1 MNLMTMITGVVLA
14 GGKARRMGGVDK
26 GLLELNG
33 KPLWQ
38 YVADALMTQLSHVVI
53 NANRH
58 QEIYQVS
65 GLKVIEDS
73 LADYPGPLAGML
85 SVMQQEAGE
94 WFLFCPCD
102 TPYIPHDLAARLTHQ
117 RKDAPVVWVHDG
129 ERDHPTIALVNR
141 AIEPLLLEYLQ
152 AGERRV
158 MAFMRLAGGHA
169 VDFSDRKEAFINV
182 NTPEELARWQEND
195 DTVTR
200 LCCMEWHRKNNAA
213 EKLIPALCAR
223 GIRPGLIK
231 HTHHDMDVDKPG
243 KDSYELRKAGA
254 AQTIV
259 ASQQRWALMTE
270 TPDEEELD
278 LHFLAS
284 RMDTSKL
291 DLILVEGFKHEE
303 IAKIVLFRDGAGH
316 RPEELVIDRHVIA
329 VASDVPLNLDVA
341 LLDINDVEGLA
352 DFVVEWMQKQD
363 G

>member
-1 MNLMTMITGVVLA
+1 MAGKTMI
-14 GGKARRMGGVDK
+14 
-26 GLLELNG
+26 
-33 KPLWQ
+33 
-38 YVADALMTQLSHVVI
+38 
-53 NANRH
+53 
-58 QEIYQVS
+58 
-65 GLKVIEDS
+65 
-73 LADYPGPLAGML
+73 
-85 SVMQQEAGE
+85 
-94 WFLFCPCD
+94 
-102 TPYIPHDLAARLTHQ
+102 
-117 RKDAPVVWVHDG
+117 
-129 ERDHPTIALVNR
+129 
-141 AIEPLLLEYLQ
+141 PLL
-152 AGERRV
+152 
-158 MAFMRLAGGHA
+158 AF
-169 VDFSDRKEAFINV
+169 
-182 NTPEELARWQEND
+182 
-195 DTVTR
+195 
-200 LCCMEWHRKNNAA
+200 AA
-213 EKLIPALCAR
+213 WSGTGKTTLLKKLIPALCAR

-259 ASQQRWALMTE
+259 ASQQ
-270 TPDEEELD
+270 PDEEELD

-352 DFVVEWMQKQD
+352 DFVVEWMQKQN